1 MNRKQRYNEDPEYR
15 EKEKL
20 RFRKYASNNKE
31 KIKEKNTKYRE
42 KMKQLYENDEELLEK
57 KQNYYREY
65 QKNNREKKA
74 EANRKYRE
82 KIKAKKEAEKMKN
95 LYIEDEN
102 LKIQII

>member
-15 EKEKL
+15 EKTLLQSK
-20 RFRKYASNNKE
+20 KYADNNKD
-31 KIKEKNTKYRE
+31 KIREKNCKYRE
-42 KMKQLYENDEELLEK
+42 KLKELYVNDNKLLDE

-65 QKNNREKKA
+65 QKNNREKMR

-102 LKIQII
+102 LKIQI